1 MEDTIMVFRFISMNK
16 DYAEEIAYNW
26 KYDGQDSF
34 YNMTEDEEDLQ
45 EFLSPKNWA
54 NKVYAALDEY
64 DQLVGFFQYDIKN
77 FQLEIGLGLK
87 PELTGKGIGGS
98 FVSAGIDFGIKSLN
112 SNINILVL
120 SVAAFNKRAINLYR
134 KLGFKIIHT
143 NMISTNG
150 SQYEFYKMEKVL
162 LI

>member
-1 MEDTIMVFRFISMNK
+1 MEDTVMVFRYIPMNK

-26 KYDGQDSF
+26 KYDGQYSF

-45 EFLSPKNWA
+45 EFLNPKNWA
-54 NKVYAALDEY
+54 YKVYAALDEY

-77 FQLEIGLGLK
+77 LQLEIGLGLK

-112 SNINILVL
+112 SNINIIVL

-134 KLGFKIIHT
+134 KLGFKIIDT

>member
-1 MEDTIMVFRFISMNK
+1 MVFQFVPMNK
-16 DYAEEIAYNW
+16 DYAKEIAYNW
-26 KYDGQDSF
+26 KYDGQYSF

-45 EFLSPKNWA
+45 EFLNPKSWT

-64 DQLVGFFQYDIKN
+64 DQLVGFFQYDIEN
-77 FQLEIGLGLK
+77 CRLEIGLGLK

-112 SNINILVL
+112 SNINIVIL
-120 SVAAFNKRAINLYR
+120 SVATFNKRAINLYR
-134 KLGFKIIHT
+134 KLRFKIIDT

-150 SQYEFYKMEKVL
+150 GKYEFYKMEKVV
-162 LI
+162 LIKV